1 MAALSVS
8 RYVVASLIDDETVSL
23 AKTLIRPQ
31 NRLNDKT
38 PAGTA
43 ATWMV
48 FRYEIPTWKIPAS
61 FVERRCNGCSRIV
74 YVRPPRLRTKK
85 ENHRNPNHH
94 TSIPHFY
101 RRPTEITQ
109 TDNGP
114 HVYTALHHFFNQSLT
129 IIIAITVIIIFLL
142 LFRFSFSRNG
152 DTRV

>member
-1 MAALSVS
+1 MDGFPL
-8 RYVVASLIDDETVSL
+8 RNPHLKNTGVVCGEEVQRVFAHRV
-23 AKTLIRPQ
+23 R
-31 NRLNDKT
+31 
-38 PAGTA
+38 TA
-43 ATWMV
+43 A
-48 FRYEIPTWKIPAS
+48 EIAHEIRKSPKS
-61 FVERRCNGCSRIV
+61 ES
-74 YVRPPRLRTKK
+74 
-85 ENHRNPNHH
+85 
-94 TSIPHFY
+94 SIPHFY